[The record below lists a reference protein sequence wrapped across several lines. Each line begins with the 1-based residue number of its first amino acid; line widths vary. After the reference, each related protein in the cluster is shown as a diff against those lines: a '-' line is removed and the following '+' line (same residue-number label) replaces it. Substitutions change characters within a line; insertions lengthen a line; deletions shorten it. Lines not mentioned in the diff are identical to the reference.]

1 MKCIYGCV
9 FSITLYF
16 RSEEIHMRLFLK
28 FYVSDYQNYI
38 PTKISVSTS
47 NVLFFWKHQIY
58 TVYPLDMVVFCY
70 TKSYQYKWIMKT
82 LLNINNNNKK
92 YLLK

>member
-47 NVLFFWKHQIY
+47 NVFFFFGNTKFIQY
-58 TVYPLDMVVFCY
+58 TR
-70 TKSYQYKWIMKT
+70 
-82 LLNINNNNKK
+82 
-92 YLLK
+92 